1 MVKETASQSG
11 YSIAA
16 VSKLTGV
23 SCHAL
28 RVWERRYGFPVP
40 RRSPSGHRRYGA
52 DQVERLRQ
60 IAQQLQDGLA
70 IGDLMA
76 KLQASQFGVLTGSA
90 IEPAPLPAADEAE
103 VWGPLVGHLGAGA
116 LAEAEQFYGRLVEN
130 LSPRERIERVI
141 EPALIETGERWF
153 CGQLDIGQERLATG
167 FLRRKL
173 NAMIGE
179 AQQANTRPARTALV
193 GAVQG
198 ERHGG
203 GVLIATLL
211 LELAGWRTLCLGT
224 DLPTREIQK
233 AIERWRPDAVGIS
246 FVLSRNITKRFAELS
261 RLTGAPVFV
270 GGRSILNYRSLA
282 RRHGLIPLPGPG
294 GPAVERLIAE
304 VNAQP
309 VVAPSSVPAS
319 N

>member
-1 MVKETASQSG
+1 VKETMGRAG
-11 YSIAA
+11 YSIAV

-23 SCHAL
+23 SCHTL

-60 IAQQLQDGLA
+60 IAQQIQEGRM

-76 KLQASQFGVLTGSA
+76 SRRGAVTGSA
-90 IEPAPLPAADEAE
+90 PEPDPLPMANMEASWE
-103 VWGPLVGHLGAGA
+103 LLVASLGTGA
-116 LAEAEQFYGRLVEN
+116 IAEAEQFYGRLVEG
-130 LSPRERIERVI
+130 LAPRERIERVI

-153 CGQLDIGQERLATG
+153 RGQLDIGQEHLATE

-173 NAMIGE
+173 SAMIAE
-179 AQQANTRPARTALV
+179 AQQANAQSARTVLV

-198 ERHGG
+198 ERHIG
-203 GVLIATLL
+203 GVLIVTLL

-224 DLPTREIQK
+224 DLPTREFQK
-233 AIERWRPDAVGIS
+233 AIERWHPDAVGIS
-246 FVLSRNITKRFAELS
+246 FVLSRNITKRFTELS
-261 RLTGAPVFV
+261 QLTGAPVFV

-294 GPAVERLIAE
+294 GLAVERLIAE
-304 VNAQP
+304 VSSQP
-309 VVAPSSVPAS
+309 VLVPSSAPVL